1 MSIREFFARLRG
13 RQKAYIWTNGKEQ
26 EIITTIFT
34 NSVPDVGEKM
44 CIFDG
49 NEYHHYEVKGRYFGI
64 NTPSM
69 TACWNLYVEEVFPV
83 QPISESEIEE
93 LIESLRR
100 ENEEMT
106 KQ

>member
-26 EIITTIFT
+26 KIITTIFT
-34 NSVPDVGEKM
+34 NSVPDVGENM

-49 NEYHHYEVKGRYFGI
+49 KEYHHYKVMVRYFGI

-69 TACWNLYVEEVFPV
+69 TACWNIYVKELFSINPLSEKEIDELY
-83 QPISESEIEE
+83 
-93 LIESLRR
+93 R
-100 ENEEMT
+100 EMKAVNE
-106 KQ
+106 K